1 MMKKNKITITITIIL
16 IIVAAILIITNSKS
30 TLRKD
35 ISDFT
40 LQDTSI
46 VTKIFMAD
54 KNNNQVTLEKTE
66 DGSWKL
72 NNTYKANKKIVES
85 LLKTMQ
91 DIEVRSPVSRAAHN
105 SVISRMAAI
114 AVKVEIYQMDY
125 RINLFGIIKLFPH
138 EKLTKTYYVGD
149 ATQDNLGTFMLM
161 ENSKEPYIIHIPRFR
176 GYVSPRY
183 SPIEDNWRDHTVFD
197 QNISDIKSVTLE
209 FIEDPGWSY
218 NITNIGNDNFT
229 LTGLQENK
237 IIEDY
242 DTLKLLNFLASFD
255 NIKFEALLSN
265 TLEKSYIDSVTST
278 TPVHIITMVDKS
290 GDTIIVKT
298 FHKKGFLDLFAD
310 DGVSL
315 EPFDLDRLYA
325 LVNDEKDIVL
335 IQYYVFDKILRP
347 LIYFEKE

>member
-1 MMKKNKITITITIIL
+1 MKKNKITITITIIL

-91 DIEVRSPVSRAAHN
+91 DIEVRSPVSKAAFN

-114 AVKVEIYQMDY
+114 AVKVEIYQMVY
-125 RINLFGIIKLFPH
+125 RINLFDIIKLFPH

-149 ATQDNLGTFMLM
+149 ATPDNLGTFMLM
-161 ENSKEPYIIHIPRFR
+161 ENSSEPYVIHIPRFR

-209 FIEDPGWSY
+209 FIDDPGWSY

-265 TLEKSYIDSVTST
+265 TLEKSYIDSVTSS
-278 TPVHIITMVDKS
+278 TPAHIITMVDKS
-290 GDTIIVKT
+290 GDTIIVQT
-298 FHKKGFLDLFAD
+298 FHKKGFLDLFTD

-325 LVNDEKDIVL
+325 LVNEKKDIVL

-347 LIYFEKE
+347 IIYFEKE